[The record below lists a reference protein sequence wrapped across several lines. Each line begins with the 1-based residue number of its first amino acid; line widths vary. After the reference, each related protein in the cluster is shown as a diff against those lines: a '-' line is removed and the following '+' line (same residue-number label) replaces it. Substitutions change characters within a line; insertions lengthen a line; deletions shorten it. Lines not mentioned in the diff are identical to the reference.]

1 MSLLNTISVKLNFSK
16 KLLITALFFS
26 AVNLVTSQVVINE
39 YSASNL
45 TSFTDNFGNTEDFI
59 ELYNTSATPVNLTGY
74 KLSDKI
80 SNLGKWTFG
89 NVNINGNSFL
99 RIWAS
104 GRNITTGPNLHTS
117 FNLKQCNND
126 RIIFSSPA
134 LTIIDST
141 TMFRTQL
148 GHSRGRTTNGAS
160 TWSLF
165 IAPTPNASNNTATPY
180 LGYAPT
186 PTLSVP
192 AGFYNAAQNIGIA
205 SSGPGV
211 TVRYSVNGSEPT
223 IASALY
229 AAPLAIPT
237 TSVVRARAFSSNPSV
252 LPSFIESNTYFI
264 NSPHTVN
271 VISIFADNIQNLMG
285 GTQIV
290 PRTGIEYFDE
300 AGVLKTEGYGQTNKH
315 GNDSWLYAQRGID
328 YIARDEYGY
337 NDALKYKIFNSKN
350 RNKFQRLII
359 KAAANDNY
367 PFSGNTNATTL
378 GGAHLRDQYVHT
390 VSQKAKLHLDE
401 RTWAPGVLYVN
412 GRYWGVYDFR
422 EKVDDVDFLEEYY
435 NTKNDS
441 VQYLQTWGGTWAAYG
456 GPQGITDWNNFKNY
470 VAANSMLV
478 PANYAYV
485 ESVYDTKSLA
495 DYVILNS
502 YVLSSD
508 WLNWN
513 TSWWRG
519 LNYSATKK
527 KWRYSLWDCDATFD
541 HYINY
546 TGVPNTNPNANPCD
560 PQTLNNPGG
569 QGHIPILNK
578 LLTNPTFKQYYV
590 MRYFDLLNSGLSCT
604 RMVAILD
611 SMKNKIQPEMP
622 RQITRW
628 GGTMAQWQLHV
639 QQLRNFI
646 LQRCDSVL
654 NGFDNCYQT
663 TGPFKITVKTTP
675 ANGGIVGFNSLTL
688 TTFPW
693 TGNYPGNMPNVV
705 TAIPNPNYCF
715 THWTT
720 SSGSTITPNAAAAT
734 ISLNI
739 AANETLTAHFAINQ
753 TLTTVPDEVTI
764 CTGKG
769 AELSVLN
776 GFEYLW
782 TPTVGLSC
790 TNCSNPIASP
800 MVTTVYTVGPHACT
814 SIKQIT
820 VNVLPSPTLQIAVSN
835 PTLCQ
840 GTTFTSQIVANGAQ
854 TYTWVPNSSILSTI
868 QNQIIVNPLVTTA
881 YTVIGANIQGTL
893 SCPEQASISVVVLP
907 QIVASVIP
915 SVAICRGE
923 KATITAYGGVNYT
936 WDPPY
941 GLNTTSLASV
951 VSTAS
956 SSVIYTVNVTKEGY
970 CSATATTALIVNSLP
985 LVYAGRDTTYN
996 IDEQIFITAK
1006 GTGTISWIAGDFIVC
1021 KDCPQT
1027 QIQPNRD
1034 GCYMAEAISEFGC
1047 RATDQVCIV
1056 ITTNNGIFIP
1066 NSFTP
1071 NADGLNDVFKIYGN
1085 SLLEVKTEIF
1095 DRWGKLLF
1103 TSNNIEQSWDGNYK
1117 GVSCDLG
1124 VYNYKI
1130 TYKGVDGKV
1139 NEKTGSITLVR

>member
-1 MSLLNTISVKLNFSK
+1 MKFNKSITITLALIFAVKLVH
-16 KLLITALFFS
+16 A
-26 AVNLVTSQVVINE
+26 QVVINE

-59 ELYNTSATPVNLTGY
+59 ELYNTSATPVNLNGY

-89 NVNINGNSFL
+89 NVTINGNSFL

-104 GRNITTGPNLHTS
+104 GRNINAGPNLHTN

-126 RIIFSSPA
+126 RVILSSPA
-134 LTIIDST
+134 LAILDST

-148 GHSRGRTTNGAS
+148 GHSRGRTTDGSA

-165 IAPTPNASNNTATPY
+165 VNPTPNASNNTSTPY

-186 PTLSVP
+186 PTLTIP
-192 AGFYNAAQNIGIA
+192 AGFYTAAQNVGVI
-205 SSGPGV
+205 SSGVGV
-211 TVRYSVNGSEPT
+211 TVRYSTNGSEPT
-223 IASALY
+223 LASPVY

-237 TSVVRARAFSSNPSV
+237 TSVVRARAFSSNPLV

-271 VISIFADNIQNLMG
+271 VISIFADNIQNLMA

-300 AGVLKTEGYGQTNKH
+300 TGALKTEGYGQTNKH
-315 GNDSWLYAQRGID
+315 GNDSWAYGQRGID

-337 NDALKYKIFNSKN
+337 HDALKYKIFNSKN

-378 GGAHLRDQYVHT
+378 GGAHIRDQYVHT

-422 EKVDDVDFLEEYY
+422 EKVDDVDFTEEYY

-441 VQYLQTWGGTWAAYG
+441 MQFLQTWGGTWAAYG
-456 GPQGITDWNNFKNY
+456 GPQAITDWNTFKNY
-470 VAANSMLV
+470 VAANSMLI

-502 YVLSSD
+502 YVVSSD

-513 TSWWRG
+513 TAWWRG
-519 LNYSATKK
+519 LNYSCTKK
-527 KWRYSLWDCDATFD
+527 KWRYTLWDCDATFD

-560 PQTLNNPGG
+560 PQSLNDPGG
-569 QGHIPILNK
+569 QGHVPILNK
-578 LLTNPTFKQYYV
+578 LMTNPTFKQYYV

-611 SMKNKIQPEMP
+611 SMTNKIAPEMP
-622 RQITRW
+622 AQVTRW

-654 NGFDNCYQT
+654 NGFDNCYNT
-663 TGPFKITVKTTP
+663 TGPFKITVKTVP
-675 ANGGIVGFNSLTL
+675 ANAGLVAFNSLTL
-688 TTFPW
+688 ATFPW
-693 TGNYPGNMPNVV
+693 TGNYPGNLPNVV

-720 SSGSTITPNAAAAT
+720 SSGSTITPNSAA
-734 ISLNI
+734 ISMSLNL
-739 AANETLTAHFAINQ
+739 AASETLTAHFAINQ
-753 TLTTVPDEVTI
+753 TLTTVPETAAI

-769 AELSVLN
+769 VQLTVLD
-776 GFEYLW
+776 GYEFTW

-790 TNCSNPIASP
+790 TTCSNPIASP

-814 SIKQIT
+814 GIKQIT
-820 VNVLPSPTLQIAVSN
+820 VSVLQSPTLQISVSS

-840 GTTFTSQIVANGAQ
+840 GTTFTSQIVASGAQ
-854 TYTWVPNSSILSTI
+854 TYSWLPNSSIISTN
-868 QNQIIVNPLVTTA
+868 QNQIVVSPIVTTP
-881 YTVIGANIQGTL
+881 YTVIGANSQGTI
-893 SCPEQASISVVVLP
+893 SCPEQASVNVTVLP
-907 QIVASVIP
+907 QIAASVVP
-915 SVAICRGE
+915 SVAICKGE
-923 KATITAYGGVNYT
+923 KANIAAYGGSRYI

-941 GLNTTSLASV
+941 GLNSTTLSAV
-951 VSTAS
+951 TSTATS
-956 SSVIYTVNVTKEGY
+956 NVIYSVNIAKDGY
-970 CSATATTALIVNSLP
+970 CSSTLTTALIVNNLP
-985 LVYAGRDTTYN
+985 IINAGKDTTYN
-996 IDEQIFITAK
+996 IDDQIFITAK
-1006 GTGTISWIAGDFIVC
+1006 GTGNISWIAGDFIVC

-1027 QIQPNRD
+1027 QIQPTRD
-1034 GCYMAEAISEFGC
+1034 GCYIAESVNEFGC
-1047 RATDQVCIV
+1047 KATDQVCIT
-1056 ITTNNGIFIP
+1056 ITTNYGIFIP

-1071 NADGLNDVFKIYGN
+1071 NADGLNDVFRIYGN
-1085 SLLEVKTEIF
+1085 SLLMVKAEIF

-1103 TSNNIEQSWDGNYK
+1103 TSNNIENCWDGTYK
-1117 GVSCDLG
+1117 NVPCEQG
-1124 VYNYKI
+1124 VYNYKVS
-1130 TYKGVDGKV
+1130 YKGVDGKV
-1139 NEKTGSITLVR
+1139 SEKTGSITLLR

>member
-211 TVRYSVNGSEPT
+211 MVRYSVNGSEPT

-422 EKVDDVDFLEEYY
+422 EKVDDVDFLEDYY

-485 ESVYDTKSLA
+485 ESVYDTKIKTYYA
-495 DYVILNS
+495 
-502 YVLSSD
+502 
-508 WLNWN
+508 
-513 TSWWRG
+513 RG
-519 LNYSATKK
+519 L
-527 KWRYSLWDCDATFD
+527 
-541 HYINY
+541 I
-546 TGVPNTNPNANPCD
+546 NTNN
-560 PQTLNNPGG
+560 
-569 QGHIPILNK
+569 HK
-578 LLTNPTFKQYYV
+578 LY
-590 MRYFDLLNSGLSCT
+590 
-604 RMVAILD
+604 
-611 SMKNKIQPEMP
+611 
-622 RQITRW
+622 
-628 GGTMAQWQLHV
+628 
-639 QQLRNFI
+639 
-646 LQRCDSVL
+646 
-654 NGFDNCYQT
+654 NG
-663 TGPFKITVKTTP
+663 
-675 ANGGIVGFNSLTL
+675 SS
-688 TTFPW
+688 
-693 TGNYPGNMPNVV
+693 
-705 TAIPNPNYCF
+705 YC
-715 THWTT
+715 
-720 SSGSTITPNAAAAT
+720 
-734 ISLNI
+734 
-739 AANETLTAHFAINQ
+739 
-753 TLTTVPDEVTI
+753 
-764 CTGKG
+764 
-769 AELSVLN
+769 
-776 GFEYLW
+776 
-782 TPTVGLSC
+782 
-790 TNCSNPIASP
+790 
-800 MVTTVYTVGPHACT
+800 
-814 SIKQIT
+814 
-820 VNVLPSPTLQIAVSN
+820 VN
-835 PTLCQ
+835 
-840 GTTFTSQIVANGAQ
+840 
-854 TYTWVPNSSILSTI
+854 
-868 QNQIIVNPLVTTA
+868 
-881 YTVIGANIQGTL
+881 
-893 SCPEQASISVVVLP
+893 
-907 QIVASVIP
+907 
-915 SVAICRGE
+915 
-923 KATITAYGGVNYT
+923 
-936 WDPPY
+936 
-941 GLNTTSLASV
+941 
-951 VSTAS
+951 
-956 SSVIYTVNVTKEGY
+956 
-970 CSATATTALIVNSLP
+970 
-985 LVYAGRDTTYN
+985 
-996 IDEQIFITAK
+996 
-1006 GTGTISWIAGDFIVC
+1006 
-1021 KDCPQT
+1021 
-1027 QIQPNRD
+1027 
-1034 GCYMAEAISEFGC
+1034 
-1047 RATDQVCIV
+1047 
-1056 ITTNNGIFIP
+1056 
-1066 NSFTP
+1066 
-1071 NADGLNDVFKIYGN
+1071 
-1085 SLLEVKTEIF
+1085 LE
-1095 DRWGKLLF
+1095 
-1103 TSNNIEQSWDGNYK
+1103 S
-1117 GVSCDLG
+1117 
-1124 VYNYKI
+1124 
-1130 TYKGVDGKV
+1130 
-1139 NEKTGSITLVR
+1139 

>member
-1 MSLLNTISVKLNFSK
+1 MKLLNKILTGANDAKHFLSAV
-16 KLLITALFFS
+16 LFFS
-26 AVNLVTSQVVINE
+26 SVNLASSQVIINE

-59 ELYNTSATPVNLTGY
+59 ELYNTSATPVNLNGY

-89 NVNINGNSFL
+89 NVTINGNSFL

-104 GRNITTGPNLHTS
+104 GRNINTGPNLHTS

-126 RIIFSSPA
+126 RIVFSSPA

-148 GHSRGRTTNGAS
+148 GHSRGRTTDGAA

-165 IAPTPNASNNTATPY
+165 TNPTPNASNNTATAY
-180 LGYAPT
+180 FGYAPT

-192 AGFYNAAQNIGIA
+192 AGFYTAAQNVGVA
-205 SSGPGV
+205 SSGVGV
-211 TVRYSVNGSEPT
+211 TVRYTTNGSEPT

-229 AAPLAIPT
+229 AGPLAIPT
-237 TSVVRARAFSSNPSV
+237 TSVVRARAFSTNPLV

-300 AGVLKTEGYGQTNKH
+300 TGALKTEGYGQTNKH
-315 GNDSWLYAQRGID
+315 GNDSWAYPQRGID

-367 PFSGNTNATTL
+367 PFSGNTNAATL
-378 GGAHLRDQYVHT
+378 GGAHIRDQYVHT

-401 RTWAPGVLYVN
+401 RTWAPGILYVN

-422 EKVDDVDFLEEYY
+422 EKVDDVDFTEEYY

-441 VQYLQTWGGTWAAYG
+441 IQFLQTWGGTWAAYG
-456 GPQGITDWNNFKNY
+456 GPQGITDWNTFKNY
-470 VAANSMLV
+470 VAANSMTV
-478 PANYAYV
+478 PANYNYV
-485 ESVYDTKSLA
+485 ESVFDTKSLA

-513 TSWWRG
+513 TAWWRG

-527 KWRYSLWDCDATFD
+527 KWRYTLWDCDATFD

-611 SMKNKIQPEMP
+611 SMTNKIAPEMP
-622 RQITRW
+622 AQVTRW

-663 TGPFKITVKTTP
+663 TGPFKITVKTMP

-688 TTFPW
+688 TSLPW

-720 SSGSTITPNAAAAT
+720 SSGSTITPNTAATT

-753 TLTTVPDEVTI
+753 TLTTVPDMVTI

-776 GFEYLW
+776 GFEYIW

-790 TNCSNPIASP
+790 TTCSNPIASP

-814 SIKQIT
+814 STKQIT
-820 VNVLPSPTLQIAVSN
+820 VNVLPSPTLQIAASN

-854 TYTWVPNSSILSTI
+854 TYTWVPNSSILSTN
-868 QNQIIVNPLVTTA
+868 QNQIVVNPLLTTA
-881 YTVIGANIQGTL
+881 YTVIGSNNQGTL
-893 SCPEQASISVVVLP
+893 SCPEQASINVVVFP

-915 SVAICRGE
+915 SVVICRGE
-923 KATITAYGGVNYT
+923 KARITAYGGTNYS

-941 GLNTTSLASV
+941 GLNTTTLSSV
-951 VSTAS
+951 ISTAS
-956 SSVIYTVNVTKEGY
+956 SNVIYTVNVTKEGY
-970 CSATATTALIVNSLP
+970 CSGTATTALIVNSVP
-985 LVYAGRDTTYN
+985 IVYAGRDTTYN

-1006 GTGTISWIAGDFIVC
+1006 GTGTISWIAGDFIAC

-1034 GCYMAEAISEFGC
+1034 GCYMAEAINEFGC
-1047 RATDQVCIV
+1047 KATDQVCIA
-1056 ITTNNGIFIP
+1056 ITTNYGIFIP

-1071 NADGLNDVFKIYGN
+1071 NADGLNDIFKIYGN

-1103 TSNNIEQSWDGNYK
+1103 TSNNIEQCWDGTFK
-1117 GVSCDLG
+1117 GVACDLG

-1139 NEKTGSITLVR
+1139 NEKTGSITLIR

>member
-16 KLLITALFFS
+16 KLLSTALFFL
-26 AVNLVTSQVVINE
+26 AVNVVSAQVVINE

-192 AGFYNAAQNIGIA
+192 AGFYTSAQNIAMSTTGA
-205 SSGPGV
+205 GV
-211 TVRYSVNGSEPT
+211 TVRYTVNGSEPT

-252 LPSFIESNTYFI
+252 FPSFIESNTYFI

-622 RQITRW
+622 GQITRW

-663 TGPFKITVKTTP
+663 TGPFKIAVKTTP
-675 ANGGIVGFNSLTL
+675 SNGGIVGFNSLTL

-753 TLTTVPDEVTI
+753 TLTTVPETTTI
-764 CTGKG
+764 CTGKS
-769 AELSVLN
+769 AQLVALD
-776 GFEYLW
+776 GFEYVW

-790 TNCSNPIASP
+790 ITCSNPIASP
-800 MVTTVYTVGPHACT
+800 LVSTVYTVGPHACT

-820 VNVLPSPTLQIAVSN
+820 VNVMPSPTLAITASTL
-835 PTLCQ
+835 TLCQ
-840 GTTFTSQIVANGAQ
+840 GKTFTSQIVATGAQ
-854 TYTWVPNSSILSTI
+854 SYSWVPSSSITFSN
-868 QNQIIVNPLVTTA
+868 QNQIIVNPPVSTG
-881 YTVIGANIQGTL
+881 YTVIGANSQGTIN
-893 SCPEQASISVVVLP
+893 CVEQASIYVTVLP
-907 QIVASVIP
+907 QIVAGVSP

-923 KATITAYGGVNYT
+923 KAQFTAQGGSNYY
-936 WDPPY
+936 WYPPY
-941 GLNTTSLASV
+941 GLNATNLASV
-951 VSTAS
+951 VSSATS
-956 SSVIYTVNVTKEGY
+956 NVVYSVKVTRDGY
-970 CSATATTALIVNSLP
+970 CSDSASTSLVVNDLP
-985 LVYAGRDTTYN
+985 TINAGRDTTYN

-1006 GTGTISWIAGDFIVC
+1006 GTGNITWVVGDYILC

-1027 QIQPNRD
+1027 QIQPKRD
-1034 GCYMAEAISEFGC
+1034 ACYTAESINEFGC
-1047 RATDQVCIV
+1047 KASDQVCIA
-1056 ITTNNGIFIP
+1056 ITTNYGIFIP

-1071 NADGLNDVFKIYGN
+1071 NGDELNDVFKIYGN
-1085 SLLEVKTEIF
+1085 SLLSIKMEIY

-1103 TSNNIEQSWDGNYK
+1103 TSNDVEQSWDGTFKN
-1117 GVSCDLG
+1117 VPCELG

>member
-1 MSLLNTISVKLNFSK
+1 MKLLNTISTKMNFSK
-16 KLLITALFFS
+16 KLLSTATFFL
-26 AVNLVTSQVVINE
+26 AVNFISAQVVINE

-59 ELYNTSATPVNLTGY
+59 ELYNTSATPVNLNGY

-89 NVNINGNSFL
+89 NVTIAGNGFL

-104 GRNITTGPNLHTS
+104 GRNINTGPNLHTS

-126 RIIFSSPA
+126 RIVFSSPA
-134 LTIIDST
+134 LAIIDST

-148 GHSRGRTTNGAS
+148 GHSRGRTTDGAT

-186 PTLSVP
+186 PSLSVP
-192 AGFYNAAQNIGIA
+192 AGFYTTAQNIAMSTTGA
-205 SSGPGV
+205 GV
-211 TVRYSVNGSEPT
+211 TVRYTVNGSEPT

-237 TSVVRARAFSSNPSV
+237 TSVVRARSFSTNPLV

-300 AGVLKTEGYGQTNKH
+300 TGALKTEGYGQTNKH
-315 GNDSWLYAQRGID
+315 GNDSWAYAQRGID

-367 PFSGNTNATTL
+367 PFSGNTNAATL
-378 GGAHLRDQYVHT
+378 GGAHIRDQYVHT

-422 EKVDDVDFLEEYY
+422 EKVDDVDYMEEYY

-456 GPQGITDWNNFKNY
+456 GPPAITNWNTFKNY

-513 TSWWRG
+513 TSWWRA
-519 LNYSATKK
+519 LNYSATNK
-527 KWRYSLWDCDATFD
+527 KWKYSLWDCDATFD

-546 TGVPNTNPNANPCD
+546 TGVPSTNPNANPCD
-560 PQTLNNPGG
+560 PQSLPDPGG

-578 LLTNPTFKQYYV
+578 LMTNPTFKQYYV

-611 SMKNKIQPEMP
+611 SMTNKIAPEMP
-622 RQITRW
+622 AQVARW
-628 GGTMAQWQLHV
+628 GGSMAQWQLHV

-688 TTFPW
+688 TAFPW

-715 THWTT
+715 SHWTT
-720 SSGSTITPNAAAAT
+720 SSGSTITPNTAAAT
-734 ISLNI
+734 ISLSI

-753 TLTTVPDEVTI
+753 TLTTVPDVVTI
-764 CTGKG
+764 CTGKST
-769 AELSVLN
+769 ELSVLN
-776 GFEYLW
+776 GFEYIW

-790 TNCSNPIASP
+790 TTCSNPIASP

-814 SIKQIT
+814 STKQIT
-820 VNVLPSPTLQIAVSN
+820 VNVMSSPTLQIAAIH

-840 GTTFTSQIVANGAQ
+840 GTTFTSQIVATGAQ
-854 TYTWVPNSSILSTI
+854 TYTWLPNSSILSTN
-868 QNQIIVNPLVTTA
+868 QNQIIVNPLVTTP
-881 YTVIGANIQGTL
+881 YTVIGANNQGTL
-893 SCPEQASISVVVLP
+893 SCPEQASISVQVLP
-907 QIVASVIP
+907 QIIASVVP

-923 KATITAYGGVNYT
+923 KAKITAYGGAYYT

-941 GLNTTSLASV
+941 GLNTTTLSSV

-956 SSVIYTVNVTKEGY
+956 SNVVYTVNVSKEGY
-970 CSATATTALIVNSLP
+970 CSGSATTALIVNSVP
-985 LVYAGRDTTYN
+985 IVFAGRDTTYN

-1006 GTGTISWIAGDFIVC
+1006 GTGTISWIAGDFIAC
-1021 KDCPQT
+1021 RDCPQT

-1034 GCYMAEAISEFGC
+1034 GCYMAEAINEFGC
-1047 RATDQVCIV
+1047 KATDQVCIA
-1056 ITTNNGIFIP
+1056 ITTNYGIFIP

-1103 TSNNIEQSWDGNYK
+1103 TSNNIEQCWDGTYK
-1117 GVSCDLG
+1117 GVLCDLG

-1139 NEKTGSITLVR
+1139 NEKTGSITLVK